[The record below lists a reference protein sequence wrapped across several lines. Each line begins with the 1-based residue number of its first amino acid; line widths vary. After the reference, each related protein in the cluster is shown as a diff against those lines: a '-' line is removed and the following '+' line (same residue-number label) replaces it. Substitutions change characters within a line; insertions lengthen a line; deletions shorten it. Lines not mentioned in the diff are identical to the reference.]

1 MLISVVGQ
9 IYYVLRPMFN
19 RPALDRAMGFTLLRP
34 TDIVFPTLGEMK
46 TIVLPPSHPMGKAT
60 QISGHTHLS
69 TSTLRYQPFC
79 IHHRFLARGTT
90 SSPIIFDPTHAIS
103 NM

>member
-34 TDIVFPTLGEMK
+34 TDIVFPILGEMK

-69 TSTLRYQPFC
+69 TLQYQPFC
-79 IHHRFLARGTT
+79 THHHFLARGTT
-90 SSPIIFDPTHAIS
+90 SSPILPMQIPTCNLHH
-103 NM
+103 